1 MSNVHFHI
9 GEVIA
14 APDIKTYEY
23 TDKNNFEIFVKT
35 YTEYYNQQEIRA
47 IPLNSNIKQIP
58 RIGEHVLLVHG
69 LSAENNSQTIYPQ
82 WYYVSSFSLMSD
94 VNSNFLQG
102 VAKNTNT
109 TYNIPTSFAEQEV
122 SFIQPYEGDTIF
134 EGRFSNSIRLSSTIN
149 GGQYQN
155 SPSWRGVASGDPI
168 IILSN
173 GKTYKQN
180 SYIVENIETDRSS
193 LYLTSTQTIPSLLL
207 GDSNSR
213 NPLNCFLPNESQFEK
228 SQFIG
233 VADRIILKAKT
244 DVAVIDSPSAI
255 ILNTTGDVKIGN
267 DEADQSMVH
276 GDVLLN
282 ILQLLINQILSG
294 VQVGDTYAATGGYSN
309 AGSYARQAQN
319 LLKDLLSST
328 YFIKK
333 NTY

>member
-1 MSNVHFHI
+1 MSNVQFHI
-9 GEVIA
+9 GEVVA
-14 APDIKTYEY
+14 DPKTKTYDY

-35 YTEYYNQQEIRA
+35 YTEFYNQQEIRA

-58 RIGEHVLLVHG
+58 RIGEHVLLVCG
-69 LSAENNSQTIYPQ
+69 LSAENNSETTYSQ

-102 VAKNTNT
+102 VSDYST
-109 TYNIPTSFAEQEV
+109 TYVAPTSFTEQEK
-122 SFIQPYEGDTIF
+122 SFLQPYEGDILF
-134 EGRFSNSIRLSSTIN
+134 EGRFGNTIRLGSTVN

-155 SPSWRGVASGDPI
+155 LPSWKGSVSGDPI
-168 IILSN
+168 IVLSN
-173 GKTYKQN
+173 GQIYKQN
-180 SYIVENIETDRSS
+180 SYVVENIETDQSS

-213 NPLNCFLPNESQFEK
+213 NPLNCFLPNESQFSK

-233 VADRIILKAKT
+233 VADRIVLKAKS

-255 ILNTTGDVKIGN
+255 ILNTTGEVRIGN

-282 ILQLLINQILSG
+282 IIQLLINQQLSG
-294 VQVGDTYAATGGYSN
+294 VQVGDTYAANGGYSN
-309 AGSYARQAQN
+309 GGSYARRAQN
-319 LLKDLLSST
+319 LLKELLSST